1 MEYACIICDPVTMK
15 HLRELEMMQRRA
27 ARLVTGD
34 YRTTRSVTQMQEES
48 ESHHAL
54 SHCKAILL

>member
-1 MEYACIICDPVTMK
+1 MEYACIICNPVTKK
-15 HLRELEMMQRRA
+15 HLRELEMIQRRA

-34 YRTTRSVTQMQEES
+34 YRATRSVTQMQEES

-54 SHCKAILL
+54 SHCKTILL